1 MGKERGDDD
10 DQGYGGSYNYYCAA
24 LRSSVKKL
32 HFGKWEE
39 KEEAAAEIKRL
50 LAAGDDPGRRRRF
63 MAELGVIPPLVDM
76 AGCELVARRRLAV
89 QALIHLAHASPT
101 NKALMV
107 ESGILSK
114 LSQHTD
120 IADQKTIQESLQLL
134 LSVSHIASF
143 QSSIIKSSRIIP
155 FIINIIDSF
164 NNNNKIINLCLCTL
178 YNLSL
183 VLENSEILV
192 SSGVINVVLR
202 LLSSEESLE
211 KALAILGNMVVTQ
224 KGKRALEEHPLV
236 PECFIIETATADD
249 GGPKC
254 RELSVYVLTVLAHR
268 SPVQRERMAKGGVVP
283 ALVEVALLGS
293 ALARKR
299 ALRLLEWFKDGN
311 KRNVGTRSG
320 PQIRSGSN
328 KSPPFRGMKGDD
340 EVRRLMKSFVKESL
354 YRNMETITHRA
365 NIWLPSIESLP
376 RFN

>member
-143 QSSIIKSSRIIP
+143 
-155 FIINIIDSF
+155 
-164 NNNNKIINLCLCTL
+164 
-178 YNLSL
+178 
-183 VLENSEILV
+183 
-192 SSGVINVVLR
+192 R

-328 KSPPFRGMKGDD
+328 KSLPFRGMKGDD
-340 EVRRLMKSFVKESL
+340 EGRRLMKSFVKESL

-365 NIWLPSIESLP
+365 NGSPRESP
-376 RFN
+376 KV